1 LSLSPIKILNKIRK
15 LIFYSERAT
24 KSFPGF
30 CQQLFL
36 VFIFFDPNFRTNFG
50 LMLQFTAL
58 KRISIKNNRPLRRL
72 LPLAYPIAMAAILGT
87 SATFFYILLARSF
100 NQQLDEQLLN
110 LGRAAVPSLD
120 IVKTKGYQGLN
131 RSLPWGY
138 LLSTHQQSIEWF
150 DAESQLLAQEGTR
163 VPKFLPL
170 KNLSTKSLSEGSP
183 LFQKQGSI
191 RSVTITVY
199 AKNTYEANLGRTKRL
214 LEGYIRASQS
224 TQEMEATLYQLRL
237 GLGLVGITILILI
250 SISGFYLARPPLES
264 IEQAPQVIEQS
275 FQATDQF
282 AVNLSHHL
290 RNLVTR
296 INLAVELMLNHSERF
311 GPSDSR
317 KLETIKV
324 ATQQMQRLIEDLL
337 FLTRN
342 NSDAIA
348 PEMEKLVLPLD
359 EMLHSVIGRFEPIAT
374 AKEITLEVHLSPD
387 ISVKGDAAQLN
398 RLFSILLDNA
408 FKYTDAGGT
417 VTLSLT
423 KSSGVAVVTVEDT
436 GIGIPSESLPFV
448 FRWFWHSE
456 PKRERQHEGLGLG
469 LAIAQTIVEQHGG
482 KISVVSREGIGSS
495 FQVNLPVGLENV
507 KPLRG
512 KAQGRRQ
519 LCKRNWFGLEEA

>member
-1 LSLSPIKILNKIRK
+1 
-15 LIFYSERAT
+15 
-24 KSFPGF
+24 
-30 CQQLFL
+30 
-36 VFIFFDPNFRTNFG
+36 
-50 LMLQFTAL
+50 
-58 KRISIKNNRPLRRL
+58 
-72 LPLAYPIAMAAILGT
+72 
-87 SATFFYILLARSF
+87 
-100 NQQLDEQLLN
+100 
-110 LGRAAVPSLD
+110 
-120 IVKTKGYQGLN
+120 
-131 RSLPWGY
+131 
-138 LLSTHQQSIEWF
+138 
-150 DAESQLLAQEGTR
+150 
-163 VPKFLPL
+163 
-170 KNLSTKSLSEGSP
+170 
-183 LFQKQGSI
+183 
-191 RSVTITVY
+191 
-199 AKNTYEANLGRTKRL
+199 
-214 LEGYIRASQS
+214 
-224 TQEMEATLYQLRL
+224 MEATLYQLRL

-250 SISGFYLARPPLES
+250 TISGFYLAQPPLES
-264 IEQAPQVIEQS
+264 IEQAPQASEQS

-311 GPSDSR
+311 QPSDSR

-324 ATQQMQRLIEDLL
+324 ATEQMQRLIEDLL

-348 PEMEKLVLPLD
+348 TEMERLVLPLD
-359 EMLHSVIGRFEPIAT
+359 EMLHSVIRRFEPIAT

-408 FKYTDAGGT
+408 FKYTDAGGS

-512 KAQGRRQ
+512 KAVLRRQ
-519 LCKRNWFGLEEA
+519 KAAMQKAEGNLFGLEEA